1 MYNKCNQSYV
11 KLDYACKSH
20 NDIYLV
26 LIKKLY
32 LFYQRPE
39 EAILFK
45 DELSALLSLLQ
56 LCQVQSTFRQ
66 SHHYGQSQLNSSQN
80 KTDTPEQSFHMFSLH
95 SIMISCTMHIP
106 VVLINLNYTC
116 INYW

>member
-20 NDIYLV
+20 NDIYLI

-32 LFYQRPE
+32 LLYQRPE

-45 DELSALLSLLQ
+45 DELSALCHSSNYAKYRVLLDRVIIMDKASLIHPRTKQTPLNNLST
-56 LCQVQSTFRQ
+56 C
-66 SHHYGQSQLNSSQN
+66 
-80 KTDTPEQSFHMFSLH
+80 SLF
-95 SIMISCTMHIP
+95 IQ
-106 VVLINLNYTC
+106 
-116 INYW
+116 

>member
-45 DELSALLSLLQ
+45 DELSALCHSSNYAKYRVLLDRVIIMDKTSLIHPRTKQTPLNNLST
-56 LCQVQSTFRQ
+56 C
-66 SHHYGQSQLNSSQN
+66 
-80 KTDTPEQSFHMFSLH
+80 SLF
-95 SIMISCTMHIP
+95 IQ
-106 VVLINLNYTC
+106 
-116 INYW
+116 

>member
-1 MYNKCNQSYV
+1 MYNKCNQSSV

-45 DELSALLSLLQ
+45 DELSALCHSSNYAKYRVLLDRVIITDKVSLIHPRTKQTLLDNLSI
-56 LCQVQSTFRQ
+56 C
-66 SHHYGQSQLNSSQN
+66 
-80 KTDTPEQSFHMFSLH
+80 SLF
-95 SIMISCTMHIP
+95 IQ
-106 VVLINLNYTC
+106 
-116 INYW
+116 

>member
-20 NDIYLV
+20 NDIYLI

-45 DELSALLSLLQ
+45 DELSALCHSSNYAKYRVLLDRVIIMDKASLIQPRTKQTLLNNLSI
-56 LCQVQSTFRQ
+56 C
-66 SHHYGQSQLNSSQN
+66 
-80 KTDTPEQSFHMFSLH
+80 SLF
-95 SIMISCTMHIP
+95 IQ
-106 VVLINLNYTC
+106 
-116 INYW
+116 